1 MDHQLIGVLFLS
13 LSHLYLF
20 LLFLNLWLLSDV
32 CLSVCLSVSI
42 FCLSVYKSV
51 EVCLAI
57 QFSFYLSIHLTI
69 CPSIFLSICLFC
81 LSDHWS
87 VWLSVFGY
95 VCLICLSVHLS
106 ILGSLKSKYKIKAI
120 FYMLF
125 SKAFMSKKIYQKNI
139 KIGKRKLRHKM
150 IKQEIVW
157 I

>member
-20 LLFLNLWLLSDV
+20 IPSFLKSVTFLRP
-32 CLSVCLSVSI
+32 LSVCLSVSI
-42 FCLSVYKSV
+42 FVYLSISLLRSV
-51 EVCLAI
+51 WPFNSLFICPFIWLSALP
-57 QFSFYLSIHLTI
+57 SFYLSVF
-69 CPSIFLSICLFC
+69 SAFLAIGLFDC
-81 LSDHWS
+81 LS
-87 VWLSVFGY
+87 LGA
-95 VCLICLSVHLS
+95 SVHLS
-106 ILGSLKSKYKIKAI
+106 ILGPLKSKYKIKAI

-150 IKQEIVW
+150 IKQKIVL

>member
-13 LSHLYLF
+13 LSHIYLF

-32 CLSVCLSVSI
+32 CLSVCQY
-42 FCLSVYKSV
+42 FCLSVYQSV

>member
-1 MDHQLIGVLFLS
+1 MDHQLIGVLFLL

-32 CLSVCLSVSI
+32 CLSVGLSVSI
-42 FCLSVYKSV
+42 FVYLSISLLKSV
-51 EVCLAI
+51 WPFNSLFICPFIWLYALP
-57 QFSFYLSIHLTI
+57 SFYLSVFSAFLTI
-69 CPSIFLSICLFC
+69 GLFDC
-81 LSDHWS
+81 LSLGPLID
-87 VWLSVFGY
+87 FG
-95 VCLICLSVHLS
+95 
-106 ILGSLKSKYKIKAI
+106 LKSKYKIKAI

-150 IKQEIVW
+150 IKQEIVL

>member
-1 MDHQLIGVLFLS
+1 MDHQLIGVLFHS

-20 LLFLNLWLLSDV
+20 LLSLNLWLLSDV
-32 CLSVCLSVSI
+32 CLSVGLSVSI
-42 FCLSVYKSV
+42 FV
-51 EVCLAI
+51 
-57 QFSFYLSIHLTI
+57 YLSISLLKSVWPFNSLFI
-69 CPSIFLSICLFC
+69 CPFNWLSALPSVYLSICLFC

-125 SKAFMSKKIYQKNI
+125 SKAFMSKKYQN
-139 KIGKRKLRHKM
+139 R
-150 IKQEIVW
+150 ET
-157 I
+157 

>member
-13 LSHLYLF
+13 LSRLYLF

-32 CLSVCLSVSI
+32 CLSVCQY
-42 FCLSVYKSV
+42 FCLSVYQSV

-57 QFSFYLSIHLTI
+57 QFSFYLSIQLTI

-120 FYMLF
+120 FYMIF

-150 IKQEIVW
+150 IKQEIVL

>member
-32 CLSVCLSVSI
+32 CLSVCLSVFQY
-42 FCLSVYKSV
+42 FCLSVYQSV

-57 QFSFYLSIHLTI
+57 QFSFYLSIHQTI
-69 CPSIFLSICLFC
+69 CPSIRLSICLFC

-125 SKAFMSKKIYQKNI
+125 SKAFMSKKYQN
-139 KIGKRKLRHKM
+139 R
-150 IKQEIVW
+150 ET
-157 I
+157 